1 MTKNAARRR
10 KRKDLRIVA
19 EKAMDKPGMR
29 IGMIPVP
36 SLPVGQTLDK
46 DKADLKI
53 VVQMDNV
60 ETSSNPGATTIRI
73 HKRQKETIRK
83 RQGQMIQTIVV
94 EETAVEETTQDV
106 RTLIHGHHSHL
117 ESLKIGQSQTIQM
130 CHQL

>member
-1 MTKNAARRR
+1 MK
-10 KRKDLRIVA
+10 
-19 EKAMDKPGMR
+19 

-53 VVQMDNV
+53 AVQTDNV
-60 ETSSNPGATTIRI
+60 ETSSNPGATTILI

-83 RQGQMIQTIVV
+83 RQDQLIQTIVV
-94 EETAVEETTQDV
+94 EETAVAETMVEETTQGV
-106 RTLIHGHHSHL
+106 LIRTLIHGHHSHL

-130 CHQL
+130 SHQL